1 MQKSLQGDSVMNRAS
16 SLIIAV
22 SILLISCSST
32 QYRDASKDKGSMDWG
47 PREIKTTVNK
57 MVNSLYTYL
66 KNDWNKPA
74 LIKVQRITNDTAE
87 HIDTKMLADEIV
99 TNLIQMRIQFI
110 EESYTKETI
119 EEMEKGMTGLIDP
132 DSAIPAGNLK
142 SPNFFF
148 YGTINENVRYVGGK
162 KVQYLTV
169 TLTIK
174 ELKTGLTRWQD
185 RQEFLKATTTDRI
198 DF

>member
-1 MQKSLQGDSVMNRAS
+1 MNRAS

-22 SILLISCSST
+22 SIMLIGCSGT
-32 QYRDASKDKGSMDWG
+32 QYRDASKDKGSMEWG
-47 PREIKTTVNK
+47 PREIKTTVSK
-57 MVNSLYTYL
+57 MVSSLYGYL
-66 KNDWNKPA
+66 KNDWNQAA
-74 LIKVQRITNDTAE
+74 LIKVQRIKNDTAE

-99 TNLIQMRIQFI
+99 TSLIQMRIQFI
-110 EESYTKETI
+110 EESYTKEAI
-119 EEMEKGMTGLIDP
+119 EEMGRGMTGLIDP

-142 SPNFFF
+142 SPNFFL

-169 TLTIK
+169 TLSMK
-174 ELKTGLTRWQD
+174 ELKTGVTRWQE
-185 RQEFLKATTTDRI
+185 RQEFLKATATDRI

>member
-1 MQKSLQGDSVMNRAS
+1 MNRAS

-22 SILLISCSST
+22 SIMLIGCSGT
-32 QYRDASKDKGSMDWG
+32 QYRDASKDKGSMEWG
-47 PREIKTTVNK
+47 PREIKTTVSK
-57 MVNSLYTYL
+57 MVSSLYGYL
-66 KNDWNKPA
+66 KNDWNQAA
-74 LIKVQRITNDTAE
+74 LIKVQRIKNDTAE

-99 TNLIQMRIQFI
+99 TSLIQMRIQFI
-110 EESYTKETI
+110 EESYTKESI
-119 EEMEKGMTGLIDP
+119 HEMEKGMTGLIDP

-142 SPNFFF
+142 SPNFFL

-162 KVQYLTV
+162 KVQYITV
-169 TLTIK
+169 TLTMK

-185 RQEFLKATTTDRI
+185 RQEFLKATKTDRI

>member
-1 MQKSLQGDSVMNRAS
+1 MNRAS
-16 SLIIAV
+16 SFIIAV
-22 SILLISCSST
+22 SIVLIGCGST
-32 QYRDASKDKGSMDWG
+32 QYRDASKDKGSMEWG

-57 MVNSLYTYL
+57 MVGSLYNYL
-66 KNDWNKPA
+66 KNDWKQPA
-74 LIKVQRITNDTAE
+74 MIKVQRIKNDTAE

-99 TNLIQMRIQFI
+99 TSLIQMRIQFI
-110 EESYTKETI
+110 EESYTKESI
-119 EEMEKGMTGLIDP
+119 HEMEKGMTGLIDP

-142 SPNFFF
+142 SPNFFLF
-148 YGTINENVRYVGGK
+148 GTINENVRYVSGK

-169 TLTIK
+169 TLSMK

>member
-1 MQKSLQGDSVMNRAS
+1 MQGDSVMKRAS
-16 SLIIAV
+16 SLIIAI
-22 SILLISCSST
+22 SILLIGCSST
-32 QYRDASKDKGSMDWG
+32 QYRDASKDKGSMEWG

-57 MVNSLYTYL
+57 MVDSLYTYL

-74 LIKVQRITNDTAE
+74 LIKVQRIRNDTAD

-99 TNLIQMRIQFI
+99 TNLIQKRIQFI
-110 EESYTKETI
+110 EESYTKESI
-119 EEMEKGMTGLIDP
+119 EEIEKGMTGLIDP

-174 ELKTGLTRWQD
+174 ELKTGLTKWQD